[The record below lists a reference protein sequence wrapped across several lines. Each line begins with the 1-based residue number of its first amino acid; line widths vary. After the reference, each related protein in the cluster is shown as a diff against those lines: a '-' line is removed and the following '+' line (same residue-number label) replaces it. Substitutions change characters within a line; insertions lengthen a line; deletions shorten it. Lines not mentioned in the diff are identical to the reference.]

1 MLKNGVYVVCDVHT
15 PVSFRKG
22 LLKILRGRQ
31 SFDILSRLL
40 HLLQKGST
48 SNGEIEHHR
57 NLGLRVIDFLHRLT
71 KS

>member
-1 MLKNGVYVVCDVHT
+1 MFKNGVYVVCDVHT

-40 HLLQKGST
+40 HQKGST